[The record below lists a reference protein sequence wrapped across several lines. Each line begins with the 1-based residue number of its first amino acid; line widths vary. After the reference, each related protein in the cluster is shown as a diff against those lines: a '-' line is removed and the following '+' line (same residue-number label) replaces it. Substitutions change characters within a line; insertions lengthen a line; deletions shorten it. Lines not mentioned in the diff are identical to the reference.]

1 MLLLPVTAFYA
12 SILALIYLYLTAL
25 VIRCRRQNLIWVGD
39 GGNDVLQRLI
49 RVHGNFVEYV
59 PLCLIL
65 LAVLEINSHSTLII
79 HLLGGSLVLGRVLHA
94 YGLRHSVGATWQRL
108 VGMVLTLLTLFVI
121 ACINLTLIYWM
132 PFL

>member
-25 VIRCRRQNLIWVGD
+25 VIRCRRQNLIGVGD

-59 PLCLIL
+59 PLSLIL
-65 LAVLEINSHSTLII
+65 LAILEINSHSTMLIHI
-79 HLLGGSLVLGRVLHA
+79 LGLHLNH
-94 YGLRHSVGATWQRL
+94 
-108 VGMVLTLLTLFVI
+108 I
-121 ACINLTLIYWM
+121 
-132 PFL
+132 